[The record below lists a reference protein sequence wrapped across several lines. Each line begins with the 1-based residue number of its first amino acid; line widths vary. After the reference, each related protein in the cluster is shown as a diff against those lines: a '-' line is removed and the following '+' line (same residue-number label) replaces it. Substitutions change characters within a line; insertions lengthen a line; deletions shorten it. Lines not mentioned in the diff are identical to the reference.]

1 MTIDIFSI
9 FAFALSLI
17 ALTVS
22 ITNMFKN
29 YSNSYAIKVILD
41 LLDKVVKQLKDIQ
54 NIDSLTVEII
64 KEMQDGNKKK

>member
-9 FAFALSLI
+9 FAFALSLV

-29 YSNSYAIKVILD
+29 YSHSYAIKVILD

-54 NIDSLTVEII
+54 DIDSLTVKII